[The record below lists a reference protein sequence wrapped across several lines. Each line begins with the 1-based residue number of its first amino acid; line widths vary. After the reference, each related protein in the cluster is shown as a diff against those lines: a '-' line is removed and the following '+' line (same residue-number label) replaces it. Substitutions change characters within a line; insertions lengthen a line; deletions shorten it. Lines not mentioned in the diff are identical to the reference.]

1 MGNDY
6 AVILTTVAD
15 QTQAQELA
23 ALLVEQRW
31 AACVQMLP
39 IRSCYRWKEQVMKDE
54 EILLLI
60 KTRADLYKKVE
71 AFIKEH
77 HRYEIPEIMQLP
89 VQQGFVPYLHWIATN
104 TKEGQ

>member
-1 MGNDY
+1 MRNDY

-39 IRSCYRWKEQVMKDE
+39 IHSCYRWKEQVMKDE

-60 KTRADLYKKVE
+60 KTRAHLYEKVE

-77 HRYEIPEIMQLP
+77 HRYEVPEIIQLP
-89 VQQGFVPYLHWIATN
+89 VQQGFAPYLNWVTAN
-104 TKEGQ
+104 TKGE